1 VARTP
6 VPIPVVAATAAD
18 VHEWLSFD
26 FEDETYT
33 FDVTFLLSNWTCIY
47 GQGCPGIDDHP
58 APERELGCCSWG
70 AHFTGKKDRKR
81 TLARAAELGA
91 DEWQLRDGAAG
102 AGGPVFKNEHGA
114 WQTTVVDDAC
124 IFLNRPDF
132 PTGAGC
138 AFHQA
143 AVRRGES
150 YLDWKPEVCW
160 QVPIRLDYHR
170 DDNDHLTY
178 ILREWKR
185 RDWGEGGAD
194 FHWWCTEDPL
204 AFVGHVPVVEACR
217 DDIVALVGEGPYAL
231 LAELLEAR
239 DDPASDA
246 AIGRRAHPALNP
258 GAATADR

>member
-1 VARTP
+1 LARTP
-6 VPIPVVAATAAD
+6 VPIPIVAARADD

-26 FEDETYT
+26 LEGDTYT

-47 GQGCPGIDDHP
+47 GAGCPGIDEQP

-81 TLARAAELGA
+81 TLARAAQLGP
-91 DEWQLRDGAAG
+91 DEWQYHAEAEA
-102 AGGPVFKNEHGA
+102 AGGPIFRSDQGT
-114 WQTTVVDDAC
+114 WQTHVVDDAC

-138 AFHQA
+138 ALHQA
-143 AVRRGES
+143 ALRRGES
-150 YLDWKPEVCW
+150 FLDWKPEVCW

-185 RDWGEGGAD
+185 RDWGAGGED

-204 AFVGHVPVVEACR
+204 AFVGHEPVYMACRADIENLVGVEAY
-217 DDIVALVGEGPYAL
+217 EL
-231 LAELLEAR
+231 LAELL
-239 DDPASDA
+239 D
-246 AIGRRAHPALNP
+246 RRAFAGGLPHPALNS
-258 GAATADR
+258 GAPEAER